1 MTRQR
6 RAHHPVLL
14 LVLFQAMLQAES
26 ASERTILV
34 RRAARLRLG
43 GMMLRDAA
51 LCALASALRTKV
63 RAARADRGRPAVA
76 AGARQASGRAL

>member
-43 GMMLRDAA
+43 GMMLPR
-51 LCALASALRTKV
+51 CGPLRTRE
-63 RAARADRGRPAVA
+63 RAPD
-76 AGARQASGRAL
+76 